1 MGILGICHSLLL
13 SILTQSHQIE
23 LLSTSHT
30 FPPYSFDLR
39 CSSAHSTL
47 RLGILIPPLV
57 LSLHFP
63 ILNISA
69 ESPFLCV

>member
-30 FPPYSFDLR
+30 FPPYFFDLR
-39 CSSAHSTL
+39 CSSTL

-57 LSLHFP
+57 LSLLFP

-69 ESPFLCV
+69 ESPFLFV